1 MLAVLCV
8 SVLLEGAALDACII
22 PFSLTQLSGPAAE
35 KLEQVDSTALG
46 LGLGLLL
53 FGLVAIFLQRVTEIR
68 RTMAE
73 HPPVC

>member
-8 SVLLEGAALDACII
+8 SVLSEGAALDACII

-35 KLEQVDSTALG
+35 KLEQVDSTALV
-46 LGLGLLL
+46 LRLLL